1 MEPSWV
7 KEGHYTP
14 WYIAA
19 SVLIVIGSAL
29 MYTVNETT
37 STAKIYGCSILLAT
51 GAGCLVR
58 LGFIVAQAVV
68 PRSEM
73 SSGKHC
79 LIVH

>member
-51 GAGCLVR
+51 GAGCLV
-58 LGFIVAQAVV
+58 
-68 PRSEM
+68 
-73 SSGKHC
+73 
-79 LIVH
+79 